1 MRHQLQDIAC
11 RVALFFGLLIGPSA
25 ASSANA
31 QSMLL
36 PDDVL
41 KSVASAYGSGALDRL
56 RQWQSMMVNDKPLP
70 EGEKSVRTNDFFNR
84 VPWVEDSRLWGEKDY
99 WASPFEML
107 GRNGGDCEDFS
118 IGKYFTMRELG
129 VGDAKLLITYVRALK
144 LRQAHMVLAYYPR
157 PGAEPLILDNL
168 DGRIRPAS
176 RRTDLLPVYSFNG
189 RGLWRGIQQTR
200 GARKGSAKRIAKWRQ
215 MLRRLHSDLVG

>member
-1 MRHQLQDIAC
+1 MKNQIQDLAC
-11 RVALFFGLLIGPSA
+11 RVALICGLLFGPIASPNA
-25 ASSANA
+25 AP

-41 KSVASAYGSGALDRL
+41 KAVASGYDSGALDRL

-70 EGEKSVRTNDFFNR
+70 EDEKSVRTNDFFNSL
-84 VPWVEDSRLWGEKDY
+84 PWVEDAALWGQKDY

-118 IGKYFTMRELG
+118 IGKYFTLRELG

-144 LRQAHMVLAYYPR
+144 LRQAHMVLAYYPK
-157 PGAEPLILDNL
+157 PGSEPLILDNL
-168 DGRIRPAS
+168 ERRIKPAS